1 MTRTPRTPRLAALAV
16 LPRAGRLLL
25 VQRRNPPDAGLWGFP
40 GGKVDW
46 GETVFAAAER
56 ELLEETGV
64 RAAAREFLTNLDIL
78 VADGEGGLSHHFLL
92 AAVLCEWRAG
102 EPEAA
107 DDALAAEWVGFDE
120 VLTRERPMSRDVD
133 RLLRMVLERG

>member
-1 MTRTPRTPRLAALAV
+1 MTRTPRLAALAV
-16 LPRAGRLLL
+16 LPRDGQLLL

-56 ELLEETGV
+56 ELFEETGV
-64 RAAAREFLTNLDIL
+64 HATAQEFLTNLDIL
-78 VADGEGGLSHHFLL
+78 VEDEAGGLSHHFLL

-102 EPEAA
+102 EPVAG
-107 DDALAAEWVGFDE
+107 DDAVAAEWVAFKE
-120 VLTRERPMSRDVD
+120 VLAQGRPMSRDVD
-133 RLLRMVLERG
+133 RLLRLVLERR